1 MYRIGN
7 YIYNWCPTGEYLC
20 CGKVRMG
27 IDGEY
32 IEWYA

>member
-7 YIYNWCPTGEYLC
+7 HMYKWCITGEYLC
-20 CGKVRMG
+20 CGKVYMG

-32 IEWYA
+32 IKWYV